1 MAYLGG
7 FDPSTS
13 LRTSEVRCRDYTTQ
27 QGGGRGDSN
36 LQSIE
41 SILLGSIP
49 NKRSVFTIEVDE
61 RVRKEGVVGNPN
73 ANGTTET

>member
-1 MAYLGG
+1 M
-7 FDPSTS
+7 
-13 LRTSEVRCRDYTTQ
+13 EE
-27 QGGGRGDSN
+27 GGRGDSD

-49 NKRSVFTIEVDE
+49 NKRSIFMIEVDK
-61 RVRKEGVVGNPN
+61 RARKEGVVGNPN